1 MAKFVFELQEV
12 LDFRNFEQEQAQIE
26 LGKALAVENQINQ
39 NLAQIAQQYAV
50 LKQDMKGEW
59 DFNMVIIQNNHI
71 KLLEYQK
78 EELLKQLAE
87 AKLVT
92 EEKRKILQECM
103 KKTTSLEKLKDQQLQ
118 DFKQQ
123 MDYEENKNLEEL
135 ATVKSNYNA
144 SKKESAQVR

>member
-39 NLAQIAQQYAV
+39 NLAQIAQQYAM
-50 LKQDMKGEW
+50 LKHDMKGER

-103 KKTTSLEKLKDQQLQ
+103 KKTTSLEKLKEQQLQ

-144 SKKESAQVR
+144 SNT

>member
-1 MAKFVFELQEV
+1 VAKFVFELQEV

-39 NLAQIAQQYAV
+39 NLAQIAQQYAM
-50 LKQDMKGEW
+50 LKQDMKGER

-87 AKLVT
+87 AKLVS

-144 SKKESAQVR
+144 SNA

>member
-1 MAKFVFELQEV
+1 MAKFVFELQEI

-39 NLAQIAQQYAV
+39 NLAQIAQQYAM
-50 LKQDMKGEW
+50 LKHDMKGER
-59 DFNMVIIQNNHI
+59 DFNMVMIQNNHI

-87 AKLVT
+87 ANLVT

-135 ATVKSNYNA
+135 ATIKSN
-144 SKKESAQVR
+144 SKSL

>member
-39 NLAQIAQQYAV
+39 NLAQIAQQYAM
-50 LKQDMKGEW
+50 LKQDMKGER